1 MDAPARRSTAT
12 LDEDRTLRAL
22 LESTARE
29 TGEAFFRALVRH
41 LAEALGTLGAWVT
54 EYDPAQRKLK
64 ALAFQLDGR
73 IIPWERS
80 IDGTPCAD
88 VVDKARLVLLPD
100 RLLDYFPNDPD
111 LRATK
116 AVSYMGVP
124 LQEPDGRVMGHLA
137 VIDTRPMP
145 EEPHRIAL
153 LRLFAE
159 RAAAELRRLH
169 AERQVRDR
177 EEQLTGLFGGAMDAI
192 LELDGGFRITLANP
206 AAESMLGGSAA
217 TLVGHDF
224 RKLLDAEEE
233 RRFASIAHEICGET
247 QTRRSAWIP
256 GVLRV
261 KTLAGREFAAEAT
274 LSCHHRGDR
283 LFHTLILRDVE
294 QRLAAERRIESLD
307 SQARYL
313 REELRELSN
322 FEGILGRSPAL
333 VAVLREIEQVAETD
347 ASVLVLG
354 ETGTGKELV
363 ARAIHQASRRRDG
376 PLVRLNCA
384 AIPASLIESELFGH
398 EKGAFTGATERR
410 EGRFALAD
418 GGTIFLDEIGEL
430 TPELQAKL
438 LRVLQEG
445 EFEPVGSSRTVNV
458 DVRVISATHRDLA
471 VMRKEGRFREDLFY
485 RLSVFP
491 MRVPPLRDR
500 GDDVELLADHFAR
513 TLARKLGREAPRL
526 TDESRRRLRSY
537 DWPGNVRELA
547 NVVERAVITSRDG
560 RLDLDRAIPGAPAPS
575 SAGAPAPAPTAPKSS
590 PPEATRIRTAAELEA
605 LERENLRLALEAAG
619 WKIAGEGGAAQRL
632 GLKPTT
638 LGSRM
643 RALRIER
650 PRWFAPVATRSRRKR
665 RRGIAPDEKSEARPD
680 GGSRHAP

>member
-1 MDAPARRSTAT
+1 MDAPATRSPPT

-29 TGEAFFRALVRH
+29 TGEEFFRALVRH
-41 LAEALGTLGAWVT
+41 LAQALGTVGAWVT
-54 EYDPAQRKLK
+54 EYDPAQRRLK

-80 IDGTPCAD
+80 IVGTPCAE

-100 RLLDYFPNDPD
+100 RLLEFFPDDPD

-124 LQEPDGRVMGHLA
+124 LQEPDGTVMGHLA
-137 VIDTRPMP
+137 VLDTRPMP

-159 RAAAELRRLH
+159 RAASELRRLN
-169 AERQVRDR
+169 AERQVRER
-177 EEQLTGLFGGAMDAI
+177 EEQLTSLFGGAMDAI
-192 LELDGGFRITLANP
+192 LELDGELKITLANR
-206 AAESMLGGSAA
+206 AAEQTLAGSAA
-217 TLVGHDF
+217 TLVGRDF
-224 RKLLDAEEE
+224 RKLLADDEA
-233 RRFASIAHEICGET
+233 RRFAEIAREICDESQG
-247 QTRRSAWIP
+247 RRSAWIP

-261 KTLAGREFAAEAT
+261 QTLAGREFSAEAT
-274 LSCHHRGDR
+274 LSCHHRAGR
-283 LFHTLILRDVE
+283 LFHTVILRDVE
-294 QRLAAERRIESLD
+294 QRLAAEKKIESLD
-307 SQARYL
+307 SEARYL
-313 REELRELSN
+313 REELRELAN

-333 VAVLREIEQVAETD
+333 VAVLRDVEQVAETD

-384 AIPASLIESELFGH
+384 AIPANLIESELFGH

-410 EGRFALAD
+410 DGRFALAD

-430 TPELQAKL
+430 SPELQAKL

-445 EFEPVGSSRTVNV
+445 EFEPVGSSRTRKA
-458 DVRVISATHRDLA
+458 DVRVISATHRDLT
-471 VMRKEGRFREDLFY
+471 VMRREGRFREDLFY

-491 MRVPPLRDR
+491 LRVPPLRDR
-500 GDDVELLADHFAR
+500 GDDVVLLADHFAR
-513 TLARKLGREAPRL
+513 TLARKLGRETPRL
-526 TDESRRRLRSY
+526 DDEGRRRLLRY

-547 NVVERAVITSRDG
+547 NVIERAVITARDG
-560 RLDLDRAIPGAPAPS
+560 RLDLDRAIPEGAPP
-575 SAGAPAPAPTAPKSS
+575 GAPPAVESGGAEAP
-590 PPEATRIRTAAELEA
+590 RIRTVAELEA
-605 LERENLRLALEAAG
+605 LERDNLRLALEAAG
-619 WKIAGEGGAAQRL
+619 WRIAGEGGAAQRL

-643 RALRIER
+643 RALGITK
-650 PRWFAPVATRSRRKR
+650 PR
-665 RRGIAPDEKSEARPD
+665 
-680 GGSRHAP
+680 